1 MLTLRQEKEKKS
13 MSYVTVKID
22 CQLDRVKN
30 HSGGNSLGIF
40 VRKFLDWINRGRETN
55 SNCGYHEGKGSG
67 ELTASTNLHLHVDCR
82 CNVPSHAFLHA
93 FSTVMIW
100 SESKPTLPCDLS

>member
-1 MLTLRQEKEKKS
+1 MLTLCQEKEKKS

-67 ELTASTNLHLHVDCR
+67 ELTASTNLYLHVDCDAM
-82 CNVPSHAFLHA
+82 CPLMLSYTPSPL
-93 FSTVMIW
+93 
-100 SESKPTLPCDLS
+100 

>member
-40 VRKFLDWINRGRETN
+40 VRKFLDWINRDWETN
-55 SNCGYHEGKGSG
+55 SNCGYHEGKGAGSSQPALICIYM
-67 ELTASTNLHLHVDCR
+67 LTVDAMCPLMLSYT
-82 CNVPSHAFLHA
+82 PSPL
-93 FSTVMIW
+93 
-100 SESKPTLPCDLS
+100 